1 MLEVEPGSGLI
12 KFMRALGRW
21 VRSFRRSK
29 PKGMA
34 GEGRVGSRDEVGKG
48 CGAKGDAHS
57 ERCKRVVLG
66 PAGFRII
73 DDTRQKPHGFIGIVY
88 NNLSAGKTMIYF
100 ITNSRRSCPGGAGSH
115 HALSKIT

>member
-1 MLEVEPGSGLI
+1 VLEVEPGSGLI

-57 ERCKRVVLG
+57 ESANAGVSYVACETKSQRAFVIQSLQKRMV
-66 PAGFRII
+66 
-73 DDTRQKPHGFIGIVY
+73 KFIRY
-88 NNLSAGKTMIYF
+88 EMN
-100 ITNSRRSCPGGAGSH
+100 
-115 HALSKIT
+115 